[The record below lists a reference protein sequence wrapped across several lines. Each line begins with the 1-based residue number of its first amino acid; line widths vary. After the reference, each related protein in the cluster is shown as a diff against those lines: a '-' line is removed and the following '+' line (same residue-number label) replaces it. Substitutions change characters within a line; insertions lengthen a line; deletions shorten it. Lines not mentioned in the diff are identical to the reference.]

1 MKKKHVQL
9 TASDQVYLENLLK
22 KGSLPVKTYRR
33 SMALLELD
41 RGHTY
46 KQVSDSLGVTVQ
58 TASIWAKKYK
68 EGGLDFLQDKPRS
81 GRPLEIDGIARAK
94 ITALACSDAPEGYGR
109 WTLELLA
116 ERAVKLEY
124 VESISYVEVSRI
136 LKKMNLS
143 LT

>member
-1 MKKKHVQL
+1 
-9 TASDQVYLENLLK
+9 
-22 KGSLPVKTYRR
+22 
-33 SMALLELD
+33 MALLELD